1 MNQMLSIQQ
10 GKLMLINGDLVRIPQ
25 GTVINTE
32 GQQRNHLPIAVIS
45 TPAMGIIL
53 DSSDIMAKILMNN
66 EVIYVEKKFLQLI
79 GGK

>member
-1 MNQMLSIQQ
+1 
-10 GKLMLINGDLVRIPQ
+10 MLISGDLVRIPQ

-32 GQQRNHLPIAVIS
+32 GQQRNHLPIAVMS
-45 TPAMGIIL
+45 TPAMGIVL
-53 DSSDIMAKILMNN
+53 SSSDIMAKILMND